1 MEFDEELKKLQKKH
15 REKLKE
21 KRDSIAKRKART
33 RRLIEHG
40 AVAES
45 FIEGSDSMSA
55 DEFKSACKAQF
66 ESIENNA
73 KSPLQEPCGSN
84 PR

>member
-1 MEFDEELKKLQKKH
+1 MEFDEEVKKLQKKH
-15 REKLKE
+15 REQLKE
-21 KRDSIAKRKART
+21 KRDSLARRKART

-55 DEFKSACKAQF
+55 DEFKSACVAQF
-66 ESIENNA
+66 NNVGNNA
-73 KSPLQEPCGSN
+73 KGSLQESCGSN